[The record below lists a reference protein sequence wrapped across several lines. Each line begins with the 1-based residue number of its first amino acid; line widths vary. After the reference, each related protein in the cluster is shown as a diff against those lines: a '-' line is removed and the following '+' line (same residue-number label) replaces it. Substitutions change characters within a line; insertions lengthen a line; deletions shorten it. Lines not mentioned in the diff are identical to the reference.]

1 SEEGAVP
8 LLPIQSWF
16 FDTPMVHRAHWN
28 QAVLLEGPQA
38 PDPDALR
45 VALQAVVAHHGAL
58 RLRFEQDAQ
67 GAWQQ
72 AYATDDVTSHDLLW
86 EREAADASQIDALCD
101 EAQRSLNLTE
111 GPLLRA
117 LLIRLPQ
124 GAWRLLLAIHHLA
137 VDGVSWRILIDDL
150 QQAYEQARTHGPVT
164 LPPNGTTYQA
174 WAKRLAAHAQNTQ
187 VRDEL
192 PYWQSVLDTPS
203 ALPMDDPQGANTVR
217 EQQTAT
223 FTLDRDTTHR
233 LLHEVPAAYRTQ
245 INDVLLTALG
255 RALCRWTG
263 DESIR
268 IDLEG
273 HGREDLFDD

>member
-1 SEEGAVP
+1 CEEGAVP
-8 LLPIQSWF
+8 LLPVQAWF
-16 FDTPMVHRAHWN
+16 FDTPMVHRGHWN

-38 PDPDALR
+38 LDPDVLR

-67 GAWQQ
+67 GTWQQ
-72 AYATDDVTSHDLLW
+72 AYATDDVASHDLLW
-86 EREAADASQIDALCD
+86 ERETADASQIGALCD
-101 EAQRSLNLTE
+101 EAQRSLNLSE

-137 VDGVSWRILIDDL
+137 VDGVSWRILLDDL
-150 QQAYEQARTHGPVT
+150 QQAYEQARTHKPVT
-164 LPPNGTTYQA
+164 LPSNGTTYQA
-174 WAKRLAAHAQNTQ
+174 WAKRLAAHAQGED
-187 VRDEL
+187 VRGEL
-192 PYWQSVLDTPS
+192 AYWRAVADAPS
-203 ALPMDDPQGANTVR
+203 RIPADDPQGASTVAQLR
-217 EQQTAT
+217 HVSQQLAADAT
-223 FTLDRDTTHR
+223 YR
-233 LLHEVPAAYRTQ
+233 LLHDVPAAYRTQ

-255 RALCRWTG
+255 RALCAWTG